1 MTVPANNLFKHP
13 CLTTLTVMLPRFPEV
28 GKTCLVGGAVRDA
41 LLGHSPVDFDFT
53 TEHDPTPLARAFAK
67 QCGGHWFWLD
77 EQRRQSRVG
86 VANGTY
92 DFAPWRAPTLAGD
105 LAARDFS
112 INAMAIDLAGPL
124 IHAELI
130 DPLGGRGDLAG
141 RFLRCA
147 GPDVL
152 RDDPLRVLKGIRHAV
167 ELEFG
172 ITPPTLQAMQAV
184 SGQLTTSAP
193 ERLRLEIWRILSA
206 SAACRG
212 LGLLADCGAGEALFG
227 KDFCS
232 GLVIVQQSLSR
243 TNALLA
249 QLAVNNQT
257 VADWLCE
264 PVEQGMD
271 RATLLRWCLALGVIK
286 KDLPLTMAQRWRFS
300 RAALSRIAPLH
311 HLTPQLWQELL
322 NLPRRP
328 RAVALWALQHGPD
341 PVDLLLALGLSQ
353 WDEPDTVRD
362 RLAPL
367 LKLIA
372 GLPDPRRIPPL
383 VDGNWLKNEFG
394 LEGVELGATLS
405 AVRRAEIDG
414 VVGNVDEARH
424 YLVRRIRKNC

>member
-1 MTVPANNLFKHP
+1 MTDPASNLLEHP
-13 CLTTLTVMLPRFPEV
+13 CLTTLTGLLPRFPEV
-28 GKTCLVGGAVRDA
+28 GQTCLVGGAVRDA
-41 LLGHSPVDFDFT
+41 LLGHPPVDFDFT
-53 TEHDPTPLARAFAK
+53 SEHDPTPLARAFAK

-86 VANGTY
+86 IADGTY

-112 INAMAIDLAGPL
+112 INAMAIDLSGPL
-124 IHAELI
+124 IDTGLI
-130 DPLGGRGDLAG
+130 DPLGGRDDLSG

-152 RDDPLRVLKGIRHAV
+152 RDDPLRVLKGVRHAV
-167 ELEFG
+167 ELELE
-172 ITPPTLQAMQAV
+172 ITPPTLQAMQVV
-184 SGQLTTSAP
+184 SRQLTTTAP
-193 ERLRLEIWRILSA
+193 ERLRLEIWRILGA
-206 SAACRG
+206 PTARRG

-232 GLVIVQQSLSR
+232 GLGIVQASLSC

-249 QLAVNNQT
+249 QLAGDSQA
-257 VADWLCE
+257 VADWLYE

-271 RATLLRWCLALGVIK
+271 RATLLRWCLALGVINR
-286 KDLPLTMAQRWRFS
+286 DLPLMVAQRWRFS

-311 HLTPQLWQELL
+311 HLTEQLWQELL
-322 NLPRRP
+322 RLPCRP
-328 RAVALWALQHGPD
+328 RPVALWALQHGPD

-353 WDEPDTVRD
+353 PDEPDTVRNL
-362 RLAPL
+362 LAPL
-367 LKLIA
+367 LKVIA

-394 LEGVELGATLS
+394 LEGVELGTTLA
-405 AVRRAEIDG
+405 AVRRAEIGG
-414 VVGNVDEARH
+414 VVNNVEEARR
-424 YLVRRIRKNC
+424 YLARCIRKNC